1 MGREISFW
9 IYRRL
14 KLIFILFR
22 DVDVNYWEIIR
33 SIQIFFSSSKRFSSN
48 MQNSTYPLNYILLKQ
63 YLTILIYVHTFRI
76 SCIYVDEICLG
87 MIRNIKKV
95 VKEIRKSFSQRSNIK
110 WIARKARQLCS
121 ALWRPL
127 VEALMVDLTRPY
139 RKTFVKL
146 RVLLIF
152 VFWSRNECL
161 AGER

>member
-1 MGREISFW
+1 MRVTKNYHSVFMGREISFW

-63 YLTILIYVHTFRI
+63 YLTILIYVFTRLGYPVYTWMKSALEWSEI
-76 SCIYVDEICLG
+76 S
-87 MIRNIKKV
+87 KKWI
-95 VKEIRKSFSQRSNIK
+95 KEIRKSFSQRSNIK

-139 RKTFVKL
+139 RKTFVY
-146 RVLLIF
+146 
-152 VFWSRNECL
+152 S
-161 AGER
+161 